1 MTVLTLEESAPFHVF
16 DDEGSS
22 LTEWCSQP
30 DDLVLLRSGSPTN
43 ASPCPSHAAGPPVGD
58 DYDPFGRTV
67 VARRQ
72 LRCGLMGRQGDR
84 E

>member
-1 MTVLTLEESAPFHVF
+1 MTVVTLEESAPFHVF

-43 ASPCPSHAAGPPVGD
+43 ASPVPAMQHGHRWGKI
-58 DYDPFGRTV
+58 G
-67 VARRQ
+67 
-72 LRCGLMGRQGDR
+72 
-84 E
+84 